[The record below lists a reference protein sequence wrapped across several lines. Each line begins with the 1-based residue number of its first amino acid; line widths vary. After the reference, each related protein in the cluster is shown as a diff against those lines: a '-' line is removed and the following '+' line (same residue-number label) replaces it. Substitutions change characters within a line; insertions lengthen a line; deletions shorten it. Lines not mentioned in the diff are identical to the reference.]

1 MSKDASHTGNQ
12 KGTALAHQKAE
23 SADGFD
29 ISVTLLCG
37 QATWVHL
44 SERSLDLIGFH
55 VLALRRPLFQ
65 SSAGAPQPP

>member
-1 MSKDASHTGNQ
+1 MHPTQAIK
-12 KGTALAHQKAE
+12 KGLLWPTKKQKAQMVLT
-23 SADGFD
+23 
-29 ISVTLLCG
+29 SVSLLCG

-44 SERSLDLIGFH
+44 SERSLNLIGFH